1 MGMFVA
7 LERYLKVDHDAEWKD
22 WEARLGVIEKAVAS
36 VPGVRTSRF
45 VPEIANHVPH
55 LSLQWDETAFGLTQ
69 AECAKQLEEGE
80 PSIICLAEEHSQG
93 LSVTPFMLQPGE
105 ERVVARRLKEILN
118 AAQKKI
124 ST

>member
-1 MGMFVA
+1 MFMA
-7 LERYLKVDHDAEWKD
+7 LERYVNVNHDAEWKD
-22 WEARLGVIEKAVAS
+22 WEARLDVIEKAVAS

-69 AECAKQLEEGE
+69 AGCARQLEEGE

-105 ERVVARRLKEILN
+105 ERIVARRLKEILS
-118 AAQKKI
+118 AAQKKAR
-124 ST
+124 T